1 MGQVSA
7 KLPMR
12 GPWCSLV
19 SLATTSA
26 KLVLATYGGGGDVR
40 EIGSDTGGVDD
51 IVEGELVNEG
61 RELEE
66 EGQGLRHI
74 WSAFAFISTSDP
86 RRSGRDLPWPSW
98 DKTHLSDTASGASN
112 NCA

>member
-1 MGQVSA
+1 M
-7 KLPMR
+7 
-12 GPWCSLV
+12 

-26 KLVLATYGGGGDVR
+26 KPVLLRVLVLATYGGGGNVR

-51 IVEGELVNEG
+51 IVEGELVNER

-74 WSAFAFISTSDP
+74 WSALLSSQP
-86 RRSGRDLPWPSW
+86 RIRARF
-98 DKTHLSDTASGASN
+98 GA
-112 NCA
+112 APPMIKLG